1 MYYDSYVAV
10 TRWILLA
17 GFSRI
22 VFSTAPDCRRHPT
35 STPYT
40 PMSCSTDSRLL
51 RRPEVQTLTGLS
63 KSTMYQMIADGE
75 FPKQIQIGKRSVFWV
90 EGHITQWIE
99 EKIALSR

>member
-1 MYYDSYVAV
+1 MFAMNSKHYLPAAV
-10 TRWILLA
+10 TCSPSA
-17 GFSRI
+17 T
-22 VFSTAPDCRRHPT
+22 VTPT
-35 STPYT
+35 STPYL
-40 PMSCSTDSRLL
+40 PMSRSTETRLL

-99 EKIALSR
+99 EKIAVSR